1 MDEEYEGEFD
11 VEFSPLCQ
19 AVSRTGKT
27 VQVTI
32 YGDGEGKWILEIE
45 DGYGNSCVWN
55 DLFETDQLALEEALT
70 SIEEDGIDS
79 FIGPPPEDQD

>member
-1 MDEEYEGEFD
+1 MDEEYEEEFE

-19 AVSRTGKT
+19 AVSRDGKT

-45 DGYGNSCVWN
+45 DGYGTSCIWN
-55 DLFETDQLALEEALT
+55 DLFDTDQLALDEAFKT
-70 SIEEDGIDS
+70 IDEDGIDS
-79 FIGPPPEDQD
+79 LIGQPPEDLD